1 MPAATMAPQSTKP
14 SGGGGGVIPFIM
26 GTHEYAEK
34 MVTNTVQFS
43 ANTPE
48 YVQNVTPGGFLR
60 GIRLIATATGGVGG
74 TLSADAPFI
83 MYQSISLENIDGSP
97 ILYPMNGYAYMLV
110 IKYFMPWLGDPAKN
124 YRYSA
129 NQATPGFA
137 LPLRCEIRNTAGVL
151 ANTDARAQYRIRY
164 TLNNTT
170 AMGSGYTTAP
180 TSTVVE
186 HLETYTQVDPTDLQ
200 GNAIQPIPDG
210 LGLARVVRHQIANL
224 AAANANNTFQLTN
237 TGNELRGILLLTR
250 DGSNVRQDALSDPIR
265 VRLDDRSLGTF
276 SPDEV
281 FLRMNDFYDFLKY
294 GTSTRE
300 TGVYMFPRFRNP
312 GDAQGSFWLPTSN
325 ATYLMIESATAAGIS
340 GNGSVEIITD
350 EVIPVAPISSEYEG
364 L

>member
-1 MPAATMAPQSTKP
+1 MLASAPTTGKASSSP
-14 SGGGGGVIPFIM
+14 GAIPFIM

-60 GIRLIATATGGVGG
+60 GIRLIASSTGGVGG
-74 TLSADAPFI
+74 TLTADAPFI
-83 MYQSISLENIDGSP
+83 MYQSISFENIDGSP

-110 IKYFMPWLGDPAKN
+110 VKYFMPWLGDPAKN
-124 YRYSA
+124 YKYSS
-129 NQATPGFA
+129 NQATQGWA
-137 LPLRCEIRNTAGVL
+137 LPLRCEIRNTASVL

-170 AMGSGYTTAP
+170 AIGSGYSTAP

-186 HLETYTQVDPTDLQ
+186 FLETYTQVDPTDLS
-200 GNAIQPIPDG
+200 GNPVQPVPDG
-210 LGLARVVRHQIANL
+210 LGLSRVVRHQIANL
-224 AAANANNTFQLTN
+224 AAANANNTIQLTN

-265 VRLDDRSLGTF
+265 IRLDDRSLGTF

-281 FLRMNDFYDFLKY
+281 WLRMNDFYDALKN

-312 GDAQGSFWLPTSN
+312 GDAQGTFWLPTSN
-325 ATYLMIESATAAGIS
+325 ATYLMIESATANGIS
-340 GNGSVEIITD
+340 GNGNVEIITD